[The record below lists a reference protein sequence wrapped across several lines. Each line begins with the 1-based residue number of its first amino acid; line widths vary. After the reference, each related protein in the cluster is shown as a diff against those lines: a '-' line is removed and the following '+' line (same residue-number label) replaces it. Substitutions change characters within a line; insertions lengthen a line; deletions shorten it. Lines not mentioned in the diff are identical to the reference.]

1 VSSKNLKD
9 LFIDELKDIY
19 DAETRITKSLPKM
32 IQATD
37 SEELS
42 AALDEHLNLTQEHI
56 QRLERVFEM
65 VDQSPAR
72 KTCKAIVGILDE
84 GEELLKEDHTS
95 PLRDAAIIAAA
106 QKVEHYE
113 MATYGC
119 LRTWADQL
127 GEKQAR
133 SLLQQTLDE
142 EGEADHTL
150 TDIAMSLNQEAMH
163 GDESGDRENEGE
175 VVPVRRKTG
184 NKPHGRSNT

>member
-1 VSSKNLKD
+1 VPSKNLKD
-9 LFIDELKDIY
+9 LFIDELKDLY
-19 DAETRITKSLPKM
+19 DAETRITKALPKM
-32 IQATD
+32 IQATN

-65 VDQSPAR
+65 VDESPAR

-95 PLRDAAIIAAA
+95 PLRDAAIICAA

-150 TDIAMSLNQEAMH
+150 TDIAMSLNQEAIG
-163 GDESGDRENEGE
+163 GDESRNRENEGE
-175 VVPVRRKTG
+175 AVPVRRRTS